1 MISPDLREGAGS
13 HPTGLSRTS
22 PPHATTGAVSGV
34 GANAAPRR
42 LHLLTSS
49 RLRTAQECP
58 RRHLYRY
65 DLCRTPYG
73 TSRASELGTAVH
85 AGLEAWWVAIREGA
99 EKYALP
105 SAVRAAEDASP
116 FDEPFTLAM
125 IRALVV
131 GYDAAWSEWAATVEV
146 LGVEVPFSTEL
157 THPVTGVVSSTWR
170 VAGKIDALVRLSDG
184 RVAIIEHKTTSMDAS
199 AGSDYRR
206 KLTLDPQ
213 VSTYFDGAEALGLKA
228 DLCLYDVLRKPSIK
242 PLLATPEEDRIYS
255 QPKSRACRECKKAE
269 KNRAPLPHIEDGLSC
284 ENGRISTD
292 PGGKLRSNQ
301 REHDETATE
310 YEKRLTDA
318 IIADPHK
325 YLLHAEIV
333 RSDEEREAHAWAL
346 WHAVRQIEDTRR
358 AYRESGCDARAVPQ
372 NPGACLTRGRCDFL
386 DVCEGTASVTDDARF
401 KALETAHPELPEL
414 SYDNATT

>member
-1 MISPDLREGAGS
+1 MISDACPIAREGAGS
-13 HPTGLSRTS
+13 HPTGLSRVA

-65 DLCRTPYG
+65 ELCRTPYG

-99 EKYALP
+99 AQYALA
-105 SAVRAAEDASP
+105 SALSAAEAAYPTDDAYAAA
-116 FDEPFTLAM
+116 LL
-125 IRALVV
+125 RALVFA
-131 GYDAAWSEWAATVEV
+131 YDARWSEWAQTCEV
-146 LGVEVPFSTEL
+146 IGVEVAFEAPL
-157 THPVTGVVSSTWR
+157 RHPTREGVFARSWR
-170 VAGKIDALVRLSDG
+170 VAGKIDALVRMADG
-184 RVAIIEHKTTSMDAS
+184 RVAIVEHKTTAMDAS

-213 VSTYFDGAEALGLKA
+213 VSTYFDGAEALGIKA
-228 DLCLYDVLRKPSIK
+228 DLCLYDVLRKPNIK
-242 PLLATPEEDRIYS
+242 PLLATPLES
-255 QPKSRACRECKKAE
+255 QKRTKAG
-269 KNRAPLPHIEDGLSC
+269 ALYA
-284 ENGRISTD
+284 
-292 PGGKLRSNQ
+292 NQ
-301 REHDETATE
+301 REHDETATQ
-310 YEKRLTDA
+310 YEARLIETIA
-318 IIADPHK
+318 ADPEKH
-325 YLLHAEIV
+325 LLHAEIV

-372 NPGACLTRGRCDFL
+372 NPGACLTRGRCDYL

-414 SYDNATT
+414 SHDNATT

>member
-1 MISPDLREGAGS
+1 MTRTDSREGAGS
-13 HPTGLSRTS
+13 HPIGMSGAS
-22 PPHATTGAVSGV
+22 PLRPTTGAVSGV
-34 GANAAPRR
+34 GPHR

-65 DLCRTPYG
+65 ELCRTPYG

-85 AGLEAWWVAIREGA
+85 AGLEAWWIAIREGA
-99 EKYALP
+99 AQYALA
-105 SAVRAAEDASP
+105 SALSAAEAAYPTDDAYAAA
-116 FDEPFTLAM
+116 LL
-125 IRALVV
+125 RALVFA
-131 GYDAAWSEWAATVEV
+131 YDARWSEWAQTCEV
-146 LGVEVPFSTEL
+146 IGVEVSFEAPL
-157 THPVTGVVSSTWR
+157 RHPTRKGVLARSWR

-213 VSTYFDGAEALGLKA
+213 VSTYFDGAEALGLRA

-242 PLLATPEEDRIYS
+242 PLLATPLES
-255 QPKSRACRECKKAE
+255 QKRKK
-269 KNRAPLPHIEDGLSC
+269 DGTLYAS
-284 ENGRISTD
+284 
-292 PGGKLRSNQ
+292 Q

-318 IIADPHK
+318 IIADPDKH
-325 YLLHAEIV
+325 LLHAEIV
-333 RSDEEREAHAWAL
+333 RSDDEREAHAWAL

-358 AYRESGCDARAVPQ
+358 AFAAAGCDHRAVPQ
-372 NPGACLTRGRCDFL
+372 NPGACMVRGRCDFME
-386 DVCEGTASVTDDARF
+386 VCEGTASITDETRF
-401 KALETAHPELPEL
+401 RALETAHPELAAEAA
-414 SYDNATT
+414 DAQA